1 MVVDSLSPAERR
13 DGSSFWYTGLRHS
26 EYSEKQLAGR
36 ADWLTA
42 EADREKE
49 CLVSLKDEDE
59 GSPWVWAD
67 HLCEL
72 VGN

>member
-1 MVVDSLSPAERR
+1 M
-13 DGSSFWYTGLRHS
+13 RHS
-26 EYSEKQLAGR
+26 EYSEKPLAGR

-42 EADREKE
+42 EADRKKE

-67 HLCEL
+67 LLCEL